1 MLVIKYGGNAMKS
14 LELRRTIAAEIAHLR
29 ARESV
34 VVVHGGGPVI
44 EQILQKLG
52 LESHFLRGLRVTS
65 SAAMD
70 AIEMAITRLSKELAQ
85 DLGGAIGLS
94 ARDDHLLEGELLEP
108 GGGELGRVGQVLNV
122 NTNLL
127 EGLLKMGVTP
137 VIGCMG
143 LDAQGEPFNFNADWV
158 AGAVAGA
165 LKSPIIYLSDV
176 EGMYRNYPDPSSL
189 ISNLSAPDA
198 RAGIEEGW
206 IAGGMIPKV
215 EAAMYALEQGATG
228 ATLASGMQA
237 GVLERILAGGA
248 GTRFSQS

>member
-14 LELRRTIAAEIAHLR
+14 LELRRTIAAEIARLR
-29 ARESV
+29 ARERV

-44 EQILQKLG
+44 EQILEKLG
-52 LESHFLRGLRVTS
+52 LESHFIRGLRVTS

-94 ARDDHLLEGELLEP
+94 ARDSQLLEGELLEP
-108 GGGELGRVGQVLNV
+108 GGGELGRVGQVSRV

-127 EGLLKMGVTP
+127 EGLLGMGITP

-143 LDAQGEPFNFNADWV
+143 LDAQGEPFNVNADWV

-176 EGMYRNYPDPSSL
+176 DGVYRNYPDPSSL
-189 ISNLSAPDA
+189 ISNLNTSDA
-198 RAGIEEGW
+198 RAGIAQGW

-215 EAAMYALEQGATG
+215 EAALHALERGSSGAI
-228 ATLASGMQA
+228 LASGMRA
-237 GVLERILAGGA
+237 GVLERILEGQT
-248 GTRFSQS
+248 GTRFSQG